1 MSGRREQRGH
11 DHGHDHGRAHD
22 HGQRQGAKGGHDLGP
37 ERGAERA
44 QRPIPGPTEPDA
56 PSAGGAAPPAPR
68 GLLSALSRG
77 LVEALVLPIR
87 GYQRFL
93 SPFTPPTCRFR
104 PTCSAYAVEALRTHG
119 LLRGLTLALRRI
131 LRCHPFSDP
140 GPDPVPPPRKPR
152 PTP

>member
-1 MSGRREQRGH
+1 MSGPRKQRGH
-11 DHGHDHGRAHD
+11 DHGHDDGFDPGHRHGPGVAPAQD
-22 HGQRQGAKGGHDLGP
+22 PG
-37 ERGAERA
+37 RGAERA
-44 QRPIPGPTEPDA
+44 RRPSPGPSEPGA

-68 GLLSALSRG
+68 GVLSALSRG
-77 LVEALVLPIR
+77 LVEALILPIR

-119 LLRGLTLALRRI
+119 LLRGLALSVRRI
-131 LRCHPFSDP
+131 LRCHPFSEP